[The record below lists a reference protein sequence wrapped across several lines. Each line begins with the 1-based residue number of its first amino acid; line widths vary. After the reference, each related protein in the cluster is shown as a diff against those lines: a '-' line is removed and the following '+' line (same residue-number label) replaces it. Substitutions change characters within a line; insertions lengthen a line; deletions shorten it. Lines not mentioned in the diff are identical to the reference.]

1 MMTRASEFLP
11 VEARAAVEA
20 AIAEAERKTS
30 AEIVVVLATRSGRYE
45 RGEDLCG
52 ISTGLLA
59 VTVGWLLWQGVTPA
73 SDAWG
78 AAWVPTL
85 GLAGVLALFLGGFW
99 AGQALAARFP
109 LLGRMFVPT
118 RLMWA
123 ELGDKAAQ
131 AFHRFRVR
139 RTAAATGVLIYL
151 SLFERLVCV
160 VADDG
165 VAARV
170 DPGVWAEIRDTV
182 IRAIHEDRAGEGLV
196 AAVQR
201 CGEILAAPLPADAGD
216 PNELTN
222 TLFVID

>member
-1 MMTRASEFLP
+1 MMTKASELLP
-11 VEARAAVEA
+11 AEARAAVES
-20 AIAEAERKTS
+20 AIAEAEQKTS
-30 AEIVVVLATRSGRYE
+30 GEIVVVLATRSGRYA

-59 VTVGWLLWQGVTPA
+59 VTVGWSLWQGVTPA
-73 SDAWG
+73 SEAWG

-99 AGQALAARFP
+99 VGQALAARFP

-118 RLMWA
+118 QLMLA
-123 ELGDKAAQ
+123 QLGDKAAQ

-139 RTAAATGVLIYL
+139 RTADATGVLIYL
-151 SLFERLVCV
+151 SIFERLVSV
-160 VADDG
+160 VPDDG
-165 VAARV
+165 VAGKV
-170 DPGVWAEIRDTV
+170 DPGVWAGIRDTV

-196 AAVQR
+196 EAVRR
-201 CGEILAAPLPADAGD
+201 CGEVLAEHVPVAKDN

-222 TLFVID
+222 TLIVID